1 MFINNN
7 FEKLP
12 ESYLFSTVAAKLR
25 EFKEANP
32 SADVIRMDIGDVTL
46 PIPASA
52 LAAMHRAV
60 DDMADKTTFHGYGP
74 EQGYAFLRDAIAEG
88 DYRARGV
95 DIRSDEIFIS
105 DGAKSDLG
113 NLGDIYSTGNVV
125 AVTDPGY
132 PVYVDSNVIDGRGGE
147 LVNGRWSNFLYLEC
161 TEGNGFKPAP
171 PEAHADVVF
180 LCSPA
185 NPQAWRSPAPNLRR
199 GWITPVATMRS

>member
-147 LVNGRWSNFLYLEC
+147 LVNGRWSNLDR
-161 TEGNGFKPAP
+161 KS
-171 PEAHADVVF
+171 VV
-180 LCSPA
+180 
-185 NPQAWRSPAPNLRR
+185 
-199 GWITPVATMRS
+199 